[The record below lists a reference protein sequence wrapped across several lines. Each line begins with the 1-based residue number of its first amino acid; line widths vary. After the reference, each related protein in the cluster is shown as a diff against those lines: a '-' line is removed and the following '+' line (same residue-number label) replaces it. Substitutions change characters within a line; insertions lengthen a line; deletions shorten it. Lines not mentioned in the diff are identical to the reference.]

1 MVMPMPVQSY
11 SLVKQ
16 VGYLAPEIMLPVD
29 RALKPQNI
37 LDIPGLPPYSS
48 RTKSNH
54 SSINRPSRGR
64 TLTLGKEIL
73 MKTTKQIWIT
83 SALFF
88 IASGLAIAAD
98 TDKKGCIDH
107 PIFPTRMPGYSI
119 ADCETKDFD
128 AVNFET
134 GKREKTKVEGR
145 RTKLSY
151 WIEDRSK
158 EPSGVAVVRNY
169 ENAIK
174 SVQGTVLFI
183 DGNRIVNGKIV
194 KDGNEIWA
202 QAEKGNGRIWLT
214 VVEKA
219 GMAQHITADA
229 AALGTDLK
237 STGHV
242 AVYGIYFDT
251 GKADV
256 KPESQAALQE
266 VAKLLSNSPGL
277 KLLVVGHTDSVG
289 QFEANLKLSQT
300 RAEAVVQALRKNHGV
315 AEGRLKAQG
324 AGPIAPVATNRT
336 EEGRAKNRRV
346 ELVEQ

>member
-1 MVMPMPVQSY
+1 
-11 SLVKQ
+11 VKTIKY
-16 VGYLAPEIMLPVD
+16 V
-29 RALKPQNI
+29 
-37 LDIPGLPPYSS
+37 
-48 RTKSNH
+48 
-54 SSINRPSRGR
+54 
-64 TLTLGKEIL
+64 
-73 MKTTKQIWIT
+73 WIT
-83 SALFF
+83 SAFLF

-98 TDKKGCIDH
+98 ANKKGCTDH
-107 PIFPTRMPGYSI
+107 PLFPTRMPGYSI

-128 AVNFET
+128 TANFET

-145 RTKLSY
+145 RTKLTY
-151 WIEDRSK
+151 RIEDRSK

-202 QAEKGNGRIWLT
+202 QVEKGNGQIWLT

-219 GMAQHITADA
+219 GMTQHIVANADA
-229 AALGTDLK
+229 LRNDLK

-242 AVYGIYFDT
+242 AVHGIYFDT
-251 GKADV
+251 GKAEV
-256 KPESQAALQE
+256 KPESQASLQE
-266 VAKLLSNSPGL
+266 VAKLISNDQGL

-289 QFEANLKLSQT
+289 QFEANMKLSQA
-300 RAEAVVQALRKNHGV
+300 RAEAVVQTLRKNHGI